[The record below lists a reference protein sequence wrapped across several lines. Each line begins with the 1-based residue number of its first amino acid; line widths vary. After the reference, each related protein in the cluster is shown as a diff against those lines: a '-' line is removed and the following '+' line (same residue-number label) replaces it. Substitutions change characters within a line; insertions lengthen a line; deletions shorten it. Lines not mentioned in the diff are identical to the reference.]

1 MKFKQYLDEKK
12 TPKVNPE
19 NMSDEDLLRFYAK
32 HKKTNFTHLG
42 GNVFNSLIDEIKLR
56 KLTRKLTRRNLAKIR
71 EGEEPME
78 VTVYRALLAKE
89 LKTKPKF
96 LEFVDKDKHGY
107 YFNVKDPKSKHYNST
122 RLIKRRA

>member
-1 MKFKQYLDEKK
+1 MKFKEYLDEKK

-19 NMSDEDLLRFYAK
+19 KMSDEDLLKFYAT

-42 GNVFNSLIDEIKLR
+42 GNVFTSLIDEIKLR
-56 KLTRKLTRRNLAKIR
+56 KLTRKLTNRNLAKIG
-71 EGEEPME
+71 EGEEPMGI
-78 VTVYRALLAKE
+78 TVYRALLAKE

-96 LEFVDKDKHGY
+96 LEYVDKDKHGY